1 MNERSAAPPQK
12 ATVMTIASRR
22 VGLLQRKCACG
33 QYTIAGDE
41 CAECRQKREGTQ
53 RTALDS
59 VSTNAVPSIVH
70 DVLRSPGQSLD
81 AATRAFMQPRFGHDF
96 SQVRVHTDARA
107 AESTRVVNAL
117 GYTVG
122 RDVVFGAGQ
131 YEPGTME
138 GRRLLAHELTHVM
151 QQGNQSALQSK
162 LAIGQPHDSFEQ
174 EADHIAARV
183 VDGASV
189 SSLRQMGCIGA
200 QPAHLQRAPADD
212 TNASAGNESTTLTS
226 PRLKGNAV
234 LEACFENKRLLRS
247 GDPDTEAIKII
258 QQALVDSGFSLP
270 QFGVD
275 GKFGKETKTALE
287 QFQVNAGLTG
297 RDVDGIIGPITMHL
311 LDQRFPGEGPK
322 PQPGPG
328 PNPAPSPQ
336 PVKVP
341 AQLDIKTLRAG
352 QVPDPVP
359 ETGITPTTFRD
370 MVPNQSGLSLPGNA
384 SLVEITVEVGAE
396 VKLFSTGD
404 KIDPNK
410 PDPCRSAKVDTQ
422 LHTKFKLDGVGI
434 GKRVHLFYHEP
445 TWTLTLPG
453 PCGQLPEIKSEVDL
467 LNIEIMPKI
476 LEFSLKPGL
485 TFADGQL
492 KPGAGAEVELKP
504 FGRSNSFLS
513 NLKFTLGVDA
523 TSEKDADSNKRV
535 LKTNGTVGAAIEF

>member
-1 MNERSAAPPQK
+1 MSTAMHHQTQVLP
-12 ATVMTIASRR
+12 ATHSFASSHTSR
-22 VGLLQRKCACG
+22 LLQRTCACG
-33 QYTIAGDE
+33 STPGVDGE
-41 CAECRQKREGTQ
+41 CEECRSKQMSLQRSPAQHTTQ
-53 RTALDS
+53 
-59 VSTNAVPSIVH
+59 STTVPPIVH
-70 DVLRSPGQSLD
+70 EVLGSSGQPLD
-81 AATRAFMQPRFGHDF
+81 AGTRAFMEPRFGHDF
-96 SQVRVHTDARA
+96 SRVKVHTDAKA
-107 AESTRVVNAL
+107 AESAHSVNAL
-117 GYTVG
+117 AYTVG
-122 RDVVFGAGQ
+122 RDLVFGQGQ
-131 YEPGTME
+131 YAPESSAGKK
-138 GRRLLAHELTHVM
+138 LLAHELSHVV
-151 QQGNQSALQSK
+151 QQGNQSAPQSK

-174 EADHIAARV
+174 EADHIAASV
-183 VDGASV
+183 IDGASV

-200 QPAHLQRAPADD
+200 QPAQLQRAPADD
-212 TNASAGNESTTLTS
+212 ANASAGNESTTLTS
-226 PRLKGNAV
+226 PRFKGNAV

-247 GDPDTEAIKII
+247 SDPDTEAIKII

-311 LDQRFPGEGPK
+311 LDQRFAE
-322 PQPGPG
+322 
-328 PNPAPSPQ
+328 SPQ
-336 PVKVP
+336 SVKVP

-352 QVPDPVP
+352 QVPVDPVP
-359 ETGITPTTFRD
+359 ETAITPTTFRD
-370 MVPNQSGLSLPGNA
+370 MAPNQPGSSLPGNA
-384 SLVEITVEVGAE
+384 SLVQITVEVGAE

-410 PDPCRSAKVDTQ
+410 PDPCRSGEVNTQ
-422 LHTKFKLDGVGI
+422 LHTKFELDGVGL

-445 TWTLTLPG
+445 TWTLTLSG

-485 TFADGQL
+485 TFAEGQL

-523 TSEKDADSNKRV
+523 TSEKDADSDKRV
-535 LKTNGTVGAAIEF
+535 LKTNGTAGAAIEF